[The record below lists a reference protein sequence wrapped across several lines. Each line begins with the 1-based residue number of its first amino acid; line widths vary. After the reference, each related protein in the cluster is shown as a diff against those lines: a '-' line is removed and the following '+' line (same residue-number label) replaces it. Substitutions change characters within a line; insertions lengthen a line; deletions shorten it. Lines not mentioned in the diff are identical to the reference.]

1 MIVDAHTHL
10 FERFEHLRGLHV
22 DAMIDVLDAAGVD
35 KAVVFTLD
43 GFFKD
48 PERTNERIAE
58 QAAAYPDRLIPFA
71 TVNPRDGRRAL
82 DELER
87 AVVHLGHRGVKLHP
101 WNQSFFANSEA
112 ALEVARV
119 GEALGVPFLIHSGTP
134 PNSTPLQIAEMARAA
149 PGTTFILGHMGLP
162 DMWREAIVA
171 AQLYPNILLETC
183 GTPSLAIRMA
193 IERVGAERVV
203 YGSDLPFGWP
213 ENLQFQLQ
221 KIRDLGLAKE
231 QERLVLGG
239 TMAKLLGLREDS
251 GAVRG

>member
-43 GFFKD
+43 GFFTD
-48 PERTNERIAE
+48 PKRSNERIAE
-58 QAAAYPDRLIPFA
+58 QAAKHPDRLIPFA
-71 TVNPRDGRRAL
+71 TVNPRHGRTAL

-87 AVVHLGHRGVKLHP
+87 AVIELGHRGVKLHP

-119 GEALGVPFLIHSGTP
+119 GEALNVPFLIHSGTP

-171 AQLYPNILLETC
+171 AQRHPNILLETC
-183 GTPSLAIRMA
+183 GTPSLAIRVA
-193 IERVGAERVV
+193 IDRLGAERVV

-213 ENLQFQLQ
+213 ENLRFQLE
-221 KIRDLGLAKE
+221 KIRDLGLPEE

-239 TMAKLLGLREDS
+239 TMTELLRL
-251 GAVRG
+251 